1 MNGVTVIDRI
11 VIDFTGVYWDFF
23 NPFMLRICH
32 FYGVRMYTKEKGFIY
47 HININTGE
55 HFLHISYQLAFAPKS
70 RKHTL
75 RIEAYPESLAY
86 FKDWLMQIQTKAK
99 EVLFVRCDVAYDIP
113 YNIKDVFTLSLTGRK
128 LRLFRGTRYYNGGHQ
143 RRENGYCRVY
153 DKKRQLSETRRQEII
168 GEQTRIEIVYAPK
181 GLRIPIASLAQY
193 PPQFNSKYLCAVLT
207 DLSKFAPKVGRL
219 VQEIQ
224 QGELLPQDTTPYYRK
239 QIQEQMKTQD
249 VIDLNVLA
257 AEQWQEAI
265 TLPCAVLSG
274 KVSHLPLQEVR
285 SG

>member
-1 MNGVTVIDRI
+1 MNRVTVSIDRI

-23 NPFMLRICH
+23 NPFMLRLCH

-75 RIEAYPESLAY
+75 RIEAYSKSLAY

-128 LRLFRGTRYYNGGHQ
+128 LRLFKGHATTTGDINGG
-143 RRENGYCRVY
+143 RTAIVGYM
-153 DKKRQLSETRRQEII
+153 TRN
-168 GEQTRIEIVYAPK
+168 V
-181 GLRIPIASLAQY
+181 S
-193 PPQFNSKYLCAVLT
+193 C
-207 DLSKFAPKVGRL
+207 
-219 VQEIQ
+219 
-224 QGELLPQDTTPYYRK
+224 RK
-239 QIQEQMKTQD
+239 QSDRKSM
-249 VIDLNVLA
+249 
-257 AEQWQEAI
+257 
-265 TLPCAVLSG
+265 
-274 KVSHLPLQEVR
+274 R
-285 SG
+285 SKLGWKLYMPRKG